1 MPFELHDG
9 DGSDPR
15 WQESMFVAWFDLSA
29 GIGGAHRVGHAI
41 GAGSA
46 NVWSALVTSDG
57 RRWRQ
62 NHERLDVGSQR
73 RSPDRF
79 GAGNTNFVA
88 EPLGIEV
95 DDPAAGVDLHFHDYY
110 SPVPVWNGS
119 EAEEVASSIAPNH
132 KEASGRVSGSVRL
145 GETTYSVDGLFHRDH
160 SWGARDWSTIVS
172 HRWFVGTFGPEL
184 SFSAVVL
191 QGPDGRYI
199 RGGAI
204 VRDGAITP
212 ATHIDIVV
220 AGEADGVSHRGG
232 EVWMDFAD
240 GQRFGARGE
249 VIDGVL
255 CQQDGWVGV
264 EGLSRIVT
272 IEGPQLIGFGDI
284 EISNG
289 IRPRDVTAALR
300 AVCVNGASTRSAD
313 AEVKTD

>member
-1 MPFELHDG
+1 
-9 DGSDPR
+9 
-15 WQESMFVAWFDLSA
+15 MFVAWFDLST

-41 GAGSA
+41 GAESA

-57 RRWRQ
+57 KRWRQ
-62 NHERLDVGSQR
+62 NDERLDVDDR
-73 RSPDRF
+73 RRYPHLF
-79 GAGNTNFVA
+79 GAGTTDFVA
-88 EPLGIEV
+88 EPTPGIRV
-95 DDPAAGVDLHFHDYY
+95 DDPDASADLQFHDYY
-110 SPVPVWNGS
+110 SPMPVWNGS
-119 EAEEVASSIAPNH
+119 EADLVASSIAPNH
-132 KEASGRVSGSVRL
+132 REASGRVSGEVRL
-145 GETTYSVDGLFHRDH
+145 GETTYTIDGLYHRDH
-160 SWGARDWSTIVS
+160 SWGARDWSTIIS

-191 QGPDGRYI
+191 QGPDNRYI

-204 VRDGAITP
+204 VRDGVITA
-212 ATHIDIVV
+212 ATNVDIVV

-232 EVWMDFAD
+232 EVRMDLAD

-272 IEGPQLIGFGDI
+272 TEGRQLVGFGDI

-289 IRPRDVTAALR
+289 IRPREVTAALR
-300 AVCVNGASTRSAD
+300 AVCVNGISRM
-313 AEVKTD
+313 V